1 MSLLF
6 KLWTITLIYRFPLI
20 LPSQISIDEIKPY
33 IIGGRNATLGE
44 IPCQVG
50 IKSSNMFCGGSI
62 IYEQWILTAAHCI
75 FKFVDK

>member
-44 IPCQVG
+44 IPCQVA
-50 IKSSNMFCGGSI
+50 IMSERLFCGGSI
-62 IYEQWILTAAHCI
+62 IFESWIITAAHCI
-75 FKFVDK
+75 YNYVNK